1 MIKNFEA
8 VVSSITETV
17 VPAAN
22 IQFFEGT
29 MFVTCSV
36 PEAIQI
42 ESRLA
47 DASITTII
55 SRIGSDVTAYDFI

>member
-1 MIKNFEA
+1 MINFETSVTA
-8 VVSSITETV
+8 LVETI
-17 VPAAN
+17 VPVEN

-55 SRIGSDVTAYDFI
+55 SRVGDDVTAYDFI

>member
-8 VVSSITETV
+8 VVSSIVETI
-17 VPAAN
+17 VPVAN
-22 IQFFEGT
+22 IQFFEGS

-42 ESRLA
+42 ESKLA

-55 SRIGSDVTAYDFI
+55 SRIGSDVTAYDFV